1 MGGVFAFG
9 SSVHKQSI
17 SIDMIAMKSKPIA
30 IPRIRNKFE
39 CFPLF
44 DELGDAAVGEWYRG
58 AFIGDAAKVG
68 AALTYKHVLI
78 YTSSIV
84 ILFLSPQSTPTKRN
98 LLVIHWV
105 Q

>member
-44 DELGDAAVGEWYRG
+44 DELGDAAVGE
-58 AFIGDAAKVG
+58 
-68 AALTYKHVLI
+68 
-78 YTSSIV
+78 
-84 ILFLSPQSTPTKRN
+84 
-98 LLVIHWV
+98 
-105 Q
+105 